1 MQDVCKIVV
10 VSKVILTLYVL
21 ATSAAL
27 VALKWG
33 GKSGAPI
40 DSVDNKLAFN
50 FNSYIITGIV
60 FYGISFV
67 LYTYLIA
74 KYDLGYIVPLTTA
87 LVYVLIF
94 TASYFIFDEVFTA
107 FKIAGIVLIVSG
119 LALLNV
125 NK

>member
-1 MQDVCKIVV
+1 MVV
-10 VSKVILTLYVL
+10 VSKVILALYVL
-21 ATSAAL
+21 ATSLAL
-27 VALKWG
+27 IALKWG

-40 DSVDNKLAFN
+40 DAVDNKLAFN
-50 FNSYIITGIV
+50 FNSYIVAGIV
-60 FYGISFV
+60 LYGFSFI
-67 LYTYLIA
+67 LYTYLIS

-94 TASYFIFDEVFTA
+94 TASYIIFDEVFTA

-125 NK
+125 NR